1 MKKFVLLFV
10 SVIAFVACSENSV
23 SENQNLV
30 RREGVDLESLYLSMI
45 QSESYINAEIK
56 LRNFV
61 TKMNFEGDISEIDT
75 EAKMFLWI
83 SANLSG
89 THFSSLPEA
98 QAHWNSVK
106 TSRYISFTENRDFY
120 DVIDGRENEFRDL
133 ILIHDPAVPQPVANS
148 VCDDNLQTCT
158 SSASGNF
165 VDRILEI
172 LGSSDTPEFKSKEIA
187 LARGH
192 FIIAMG
198 MCADSYVDC
207 VLGAPQ
213 E

>member
-133 ILIHDPAVPQPVANS
+133 ILIHDPAVPQPVAN
-148 VCDDNLQTCT
+148 
-158 SSASGNF
+158 
-165 VDRILEI
+165 
-172 LGSSDTPEFKSKEIA
+172 
-187 LARGH
+187 
-192 FIIAMG
+192 
-198 MCADSYVDC
+198 
-207 VLGAPQ
+207 
-213 E
+213 